1 MLILIAEND
10 AALAMFLER
19 GFNAENYAVDMAKDA
34 EQAAKMALAHP
45 YDAAI
50 LDLNF
55 AQLDGFDVLKRI
67 RTGSPDLPILV
78 LGNQARPEE
87 RAQVLDAGAD
97 DVVLKPFALSELSA
111 RMRALLRRGTRA
123 GETVLRV
130 DDLELNRVEHCVRR
144 AQKKIDLTPK
154 EFALLEYLMRNS
166 GRRVTRA
173 EIIEHVWNLNFDTMT
188 NVVDVYINYASA
200 QVDKRKVGQ
209 LAMAIQVAFQKMGIF
224 EASNTKPEV
233 LDTEPM
239 PFSKVQIVE
248 NVPRVQNLDQLVSS
262 PRGDPAEN
270 PPRAPMDQIQNQLQN
285 ALQPELRNRTVAI
298 APTKEGIVVSLREA
312 GFFPSGSASL
322 RPQAEAT
329 LAQFVKVIAP
339 YHVRIRIE
347 GHTDNIPIHNSRFDS
362 NWDLST
368 ARATEII
375 KLFISKY
382 DIAPDR
388 LSAAGYG
395 EYYPVA
401 SNDTASGRAM
411 NRRVD
416 LVILTPNSET
426 GPPLPPDSN
435 GISGLA
441 RALQQQPAARPDAP
455 PAR

>member
-10 AALAMFLER
+10 PALATFLER
-19 GFNAENYAVDMAKDA
+19 GFNTDHYAVDLADDA
-34 EQAAKMALAHP
+34 ERAAKMALAHR

-55 AQLDGFDVLKRI
+55 AQPDGFHVLRMI
-67 RTGSPDLPILV
+67 RAGSPDLPILI
-78 LGNQARPEE
+78 LGNQTRPEE

-97 DVVLKPFALSELSA
+97 DLVLKPFAFSELSA
-111 RMRALLRRGTRA
+111 RVRALLRRGGRTV
-123 GETVLRV
+123 ETVLRV
-130 DDLELNRVEHCVRR
+130 DDLELNRVEHCVKR
-144 AQKKIDLTPK
+144 AQKKIELTPK

-209 LAMAIQVAFQKMGIF
+209 LAMAIQVAFQKMGVF
-224 EASNTKPEV
+224 NASNTKPEV
-233 LDTEPM
+233 LDSEPM
-239 PFSKVQIVE
+239 PFSKVQMVE
-248 NVPRVQNLDQLVSS
+248 NATRVQQLDQLVSS
-262 PRGDPAEN
+262 PRGELSEEAR
-270 PPRAPMDQIQNQLQN
+270 RAMDQIQNQLHDT
-285 ALQPELRNRTVAI
+285 LQPELQNRTVSVTA
-298 APTKEGIVVSLREA
+298 TKEGIVVSLREA
-312 GFFPSGSASL
+312 GFFASGSANL
-322 RPQAEAT
+322 RPEAKNT
-329 LAQFVKVIAP
+329 LADFVKVVAP
-339 YHVRIRIE
+339 YRVRIRIE
-347 GHTDNIPIHNSRFDS
+347 GHTDNVPIHNSHFDS

-375 KLFISKY
+375 KLFISQY
-382 DIAPDR
+382 GIAPDR

-395 EYYPVA
+395 EYYPAA
-401 SNDTASGRAM
+401 SNDTPSGRAM

-426 GPPLPPDSN
+426 GPPLPPDSSALS
-435 GISGLA
+435 GISKT
-441 RALQQQPAARPDAP
+441 LQQSGVASGAP

>member
-10 AALAMFLER
+10 AALATFLVR
-19 GFNAENYAVDMAKDA
+19 GFNVENYTVDVAEDA
-34 EQAAKMALAHP
+34 EQAAKMAPAHP

-55 AQLDGFDVLKRI
+55 AQPGGFDVLRRI
-67 RTGSPDLPILV
+67 RAGSADLPILI

-97 DVVLKPFALSELSA
+97 DVVLKPFAFSELSA
-111 RMRALLRRGTRA
+111 RVRALLRRGVRA

-130 DDLELNRVEHCVRR
+130 DDLELNRVEHCVKR
-144 AQKKIDLTPK
+144 AQKKIELTPK

-209 LAMAIQVAFQKMGIF
+209 LAMAIQVAFQKMGVF
-224 EASNTKPEV
+224 NASNTKPEV
-233 LDTEPM
+233 LNTEPM
-239 PFSKVQIVE
+239 PFSKVQMVE
-248 NVPRVQNLDQLVSS
+248 NATRVQELNQVVSS
-262 PRGDPAEN
+262 PHGDLTEEAR
-270 PPRAPMDQIQNQLQN
+270 RAMDQIQNQLQN
-285 ALQPELRNRTVAI
+285 TLQRELQNRTVSVNA
-298 APTKEGIVVSLREA
+298 TKEGIVVSLREE
-312 GFFPSGSASL
+312 GFFASGSASL
-322 RPQAEAT
+322 RPEAESA
-329 LAQFVKVIAP
+329 LEEFVKVVAP

-347 GHTDNIPIHNSRFDS
+347 GHTDNVPIHNSHFDS

-375 KLFISKY
+375 KLLISKY
-382 DIAPDR
+382 GIAPDR

-401 SNDTASGRAM
+401 SNDTPAGRSM

-416 LVILTPNSET
+416 LVILTPNSDT
-426 GPPLPPDSN
+426 GPPLPSDSN
-435 GISGLA
+435 GVSEIG
-441 RALQQQPAARPDAP
+441 RVLQQQPPKRSGAP

>member
-10 AALAMFLER
+10 AALAAFLQR
-19 GFNAENYAVDMAKDA
+19 GFNGENYAVDMARDA
-34 EQAAKMALAHP
+34 EHASKMALAHR

-55 AQLDGFDVLKRI
+55 AQPEGFEVLRRI
-67 RTGSPDLPILV
+67 RAGSPDLPILI

-111 RMRALLRRGTRA
+111 RMRALLRRGTRV
-123 GETVLRV
+123 GDTVLRV

-144 AQKKIDLTPK
+144 AQKKIELTPK

-173 EIIEHVWNLNFDTMT
+173 EIIENVWNLTFDTMT

-200 QVDKRKVGQ
+200 QIDKRKVGQ
-209 LAMAIQVAFQKMGIF
+209 LAMAIQVAFQKMGVF
-224 EASNTKPEV
+224 NASNTKPEV
-233 LDTEPM
+233 LQSEPM
-239 PFSKVQIVE
+239 PFSKVQMVE
-248 NVPRVQNLDQLVSS
+248 NAQRVEKLDELVSS
-262 PRGDPAEN
+262 SRGEPSEEAR
-270 PPRAPMDQIQNQLQN
+270 RAMAQIQSQLQS
-285 ALQPELRNRTVAI
+285 ALQPGLQNRSVSVNA
-298 APTKEGIVVSLREA
+298 TKEGIVVSLREA
-312 GFFPSGSASL
+312 GFFASGSAAL
-322 RPQAEAT
+322 RSQAEGT
-329 LAQFVKVIAP
+329 LAEFVKVIAP
-339 YHVRIRIE
+339 YPVRIRIE
-347 GHTDNIPIHNSRFDS
+347 GHTDNVPIHNSHFDS

-368 ARATEII
+368 ARATAII
-375 KLFISKY
+375 KVFISKY
-382 DIAPDR
+382 GIAPER

-395 EYYPVA
+395 EYYPAA

-426 GPPLPPDSN
+426 GPPLPADS
-435 GISGLA
+435 SGLSELGRTLEKEPVA
-441 RALQQQPAARPDAP
+441 GPDAP
-455 PAR
+455 LAH